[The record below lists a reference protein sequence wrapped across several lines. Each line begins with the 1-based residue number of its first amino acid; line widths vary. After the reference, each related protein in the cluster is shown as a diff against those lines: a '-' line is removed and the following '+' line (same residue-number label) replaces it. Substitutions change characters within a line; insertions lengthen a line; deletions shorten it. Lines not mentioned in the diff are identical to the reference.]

1 MGIFWDKNMLNRLI
15 YKIIDYFKQKKV
27 LRRPHI
33 IARYVTTTTPAES
46 LVRLNDIW
54 KKNTTNNINNF

>member
-1 MGIFWDKNMLNRLI
+1 MGIFCDKNMLNRLI
-15 YKIIDYFKQKKV
+15 YKIIDYFKHKKV

-33 IARYVTTTTPAES
+33 ITRYVTITTPAES

-54 KKNTTNNINNF
+54 KKTRQII